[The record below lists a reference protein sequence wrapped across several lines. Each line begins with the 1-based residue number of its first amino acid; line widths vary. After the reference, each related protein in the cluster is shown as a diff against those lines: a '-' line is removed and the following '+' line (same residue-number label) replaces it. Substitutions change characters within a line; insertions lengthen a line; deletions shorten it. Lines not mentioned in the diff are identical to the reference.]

1 MRRKATVTELLPE
14 GRAEL
19 VVRRESAC
27 SGDCHQCAGCGAVE
41 QTLRLTADNPLG
53 AQKGDIVWLESE
65 SAPVLRAAAAVYLLP
80 PALFLAG
87 YLLARSLGAWAVLM
101 GAGGF
106 LLGLLPAFAYDR
118 HLKKHPPKYTVVGW
132 VE

>member
-1 MRRKATVTELLPE
+1 MRRKATVAELLLD

-19 VVRRESAC
+19 IVRRESAC
-27 SGDCHQCAGCGAVE
+27 SGDCHKCAGCGAVE

-80 PALFLAG
+80 LLLFLVGFLSAQK
-87 YLLARSLGAWAVLM
+87 LGGWAAAV

-106 LLGLLPAFAYDR
+106 LLGLIPAFAYDR
-118 HLKKHPPKYTVVGW
+118 HLKKHPPHYTVVGW

>member
-1 MRRKATVTELLPE
+1 MLRKATVTELLPE

-27 SGDCHQCAGCGAVE
+27 SGDCHKCAGCGAVE
-41 QTLRLTADNPLG
+41 QILRLSADNPLG

-80 PALFLAG
+80 LALFLAG
-87 YLLARSLGAWAVLM
+87 YLLAQELGAWAALV
-101 GAGGF
+101 GVGGF